1 MTVTPIRLIVG
12 AIGAFLVIA
21 IVGFVLWNFDPFG
34 RRKNA
39 EQKAENATAQAAT
52 SEVVAKATDTHHT
65 ETIVIR
71 ERADRAIQTVE
82 RAPGADDPI
91 DLDRRATLCAA
102 LASVRNSVVCETDG
116 DAPGNSESPVQGSE
130 DAP

>member
-1 MTVTPIRLIVG
+1 MIPLRLALGG
-12 AIGAFLVIA
+12 AAALVLILVIG
-21 IVGFVLWNFDPFG
+21 IVLYNFDPFG

-39 EQKAENATAQAAT
+39 EQRAEDATAQAAT
-52 SEVVAKATDTHHT
+52 SEVVAKAADTHHT

-71 ERADRAIQTVE
+71 ERADRAIQTVD

-116 DAPGNSESPVQGSE
+116 DDPGNSESPVQGSE

>member
-1 MTVTPIRLIVG
+1 MTPLRLALGG
-12 AIGAFLVIA
+12 AAALVLILVIG
-21 IVGFVLWNFDPFG
+21 IVLYNFDPFG

-39 EQKAENATAQAAT
+39 EQRAENATAQAAT

-71 ERADRAIQTVE
+71 ERADRAIQTVD

-116 DAPGNSESPVQGSE
+116 DDPGNSESPVQGSE

>member
-1 MTVTPIRLIVG
+1 MTPLRLALGG
-12 AIGAFLVIA
+12 AAALVLILVIG
-21 IVGFVLWNFDPFG
+21 IVLYNFDPFG

-39 EQKAENATAQAAT
+39 EQRAENATAQAAT

-116 DAPGNSESPVQGSE
+116 DDPGNSESPVQGSE

>member
-1 MTVTPIRLIVG
+1 MTPLRLALGG
-12 AIGAFLVIA
+12 AAALVLILVIG
-21 IVGFVLWNFDPFG
+21 IVLYNFDPFG

-39 EQKAENATAQAAT
+39 EQRAENATAQAVT

-71 ERADRAIQTVE
+71 ERADRAIQTVD

-116 DAPGNSESPVQGSE
+116 DDPGNSESPVQGSE

>member
-1 MTVTPIRLIVG
+1 MTPLRLALGG
-12 AIGAFLVIA
+12 AAALVLILVIG
-21 IVGFVLWNFDPFG
+21 IVLYNFDPFG

-39 EQKAENATAQAAT
+39 EQRAENATAQVAT

-71 ERADRAIQTVE
+71 ERADRAIQTVD

-116 DAPGNSESPVQGSE
+116 DDPGNSESPVQGSE

>member
-1 MTVTPIRLIVG
+1 MTPLRLALGG
-12 AIGAFLVIA
+12 AAALVLILVIG
-21 IVGFVLWNFDPFG
+21 IVLWNFDPFG

-39 EQKAENATAQAAT
+39 EQRAENATAQAAT
-52 SEVVAKATDTHHT
+52 SEVVAKAADTHHT

-71 ERADRAIQTVE
+71 ERADRAIQTVD

-116 DAPGNSESPVQGSE
+116 DDPGNSESPVQGSE

>member
-1 MTVTPIRLIVG
+1 MTPLRLALGG
-12 AIGAFLVIA
+12 AAALLIILVIG
-21 IVGFVLWNFDPFG
+21 IVLWNFDPFG

-39 EQKAENATAQAAT
+39 EQRAENATAQAAT

-71 ERADRAIQTVE
+71 ERADRAIQTVD

-116 DAPGNSESPVQGSE
+116 DDPGNSESPVQGSE

>member
-1 MTVTPIRLIVG
+1 MTPLRLALGG
-12 AIGAFLVIA
+12 AAALVLILVIG
-21 IVGFVLWNFDPFG
+21 IVLWNFDPFG

-39 EQKAENATAQAAT
+39 EQRAENATAQAAT

-71 ERADRAIQTVE
+71 ERADRAIQTVD

-116 DAPGNSESPVQGSE
+116 DDPGNSESPVQGSE

>member
-1 MTVTPIRLIVG
+1 MTPLRLALGG
-12 AIGAFLVIA
+12 AAALVLILVIG
-21 IVGFVLWNFDPFG
+21 IVLWNFDPFG

-39 EQKAENATAQAAT
+39 EQRAENATAQAAT

-71 ERADRAIQTVE
+71 ERADRAIQTVD

-116 DAPGNSESPVQGSE
+116 DDPGNSESPVQGSE
-130 DAP
+130 DSP

>member
-1 MTVTPIRLIVG
+1 MTPLRLALGG
-12 AIGAFLVIA
+12 AAALVLILVIG
-21 IVGFVLWNFDPFG
+21 IVLYNFDPFG

-52 SEVVAKATDTHHT
+52 SEVVAKAADTHHT

-71 ERADRAIQTVE
+71 ERADRAIQTVD

-116 DAPGNSESPVQGSE
+116 DDPGNSESPLQGSE

>member
-1 MTVTPIRLIVG
+1 MTPLRLALGG
-12 AIGAFLVIA
+12 AAALVLILVIG
-21 IVGFVLWNFDPFG
+21 IVLWNFDPFG

-71 ERADRAIQTVE
+71 ERADRAIQTVD

-116 DAPGNSESPVQGSE
+116 DDPGNSESPVQGSE

>member
-1 MTVTPIRLIVG
+1 MIPLRLALGG
-12 AIGAFLVIA
+12 AAALVLILVIG
-21 IVGFVLWNFDPFG
+21 IVLYNFDPFG

-39 EQKAENATAQAAT
+39 EQRAENATAQAVT

-71 ERADRAIQTVE
+71 ERADRAIQTVD

-116 DAPGNSESPVQGSE
+116 DDPGNSESPVQGSE

>member
-1 MTVTPIRLIVG
+1 MTPLRLALGG
-12 AIGAFLVIA
+12 AAALVLILVIG
-21 IVGFVLWNFDPFG
+21 IVLYNFDPFG

-39 EQKAENATAQAAT
+39 EQRAENATAQAAT
-52 SEVVAKATDTHHT
+52 SEVVAKAADTHHT

-71 ERADRAIQTVE
+71 ERADRAIQTVD

-116 DAPGNSESPVQGSE
+116 DDPGNAESPLQGSE

>member
-1 MTVTPIRLIVG
+1 MTPLRLALGG
-12 AIGAFLVIA
+12 AAALVLILVIG
-21 IVGFVLWNFDPFG
+21 IVLWNFDPFG

-39 EQKAENATAQAAT
+39 EQRAENATAQAVT

-71 ERADRAIQTVE
+71 ERADRAIQTVD

-116 DAPGNSESPVQGSE
+116 DDPGNSESPVQGSE

>member
-1 MTVTPIRLIVG
+1 MIPLRLALGG
-12 AIGAFLVIA
+12 AAALVLILVIG
-21 IVGFVLWNFDPFG
+21 IVLYNFDPFG

-39 EQKAENATAQAAT
+39 EQMAENATAQAAT
-52 SEVVAKATDTHHT
+52 SEVVAKAADTHHT

-71 ERADRAIQTVE
+71 ERADRAIQTVD

-102 LASVRNSVVCETDG
+102 LASVRNSVVCEPDG
-116 DAPGNSESPVQGSE
+116 DDPGNSESPVQGSE

>member
-1 MTVTPIRLIVG
+1 MTPLRLALGG
-12 AIGAFLVIA
+12 AAALLIILVIG
-21 IVGFVLWNFDPFG
+21 IVLYNFDPFG

-39 EQKAENATAQAAT
+39 EQRAENATAQAAT
-52 SEVVAKATDTHHT
+52 SEVVAKAADTHHT

-71 ERADRAIQTVE
+71 ERADRAIQTVD

-116 DAPGNSESPVQGSE
+116 DDPGNSESPVQGSE

>member
-1 MTVTPIRLIVG
+1 MTPLRLALGG
-12 AIGAFLVIA
+12 AAALVLILVIG
-21 IVGFVLWNFDPFG
+21 IVLWNFDPFG

-39 EQKAENATAQAAT
+39 EQRAENATAQAAT

-116 DAPGNSESPVQGSE
+116 DDPGNSESPLQGSE

>member
-1 MTVTPIRLIVG
+1 MIPLRLALGG
-12 AIGAFLVIA
+12 AAALVLILVIG
-21 IVGFVLWNFDPFG
+21 IVLWNFDPFG

-39 EQKAENATAQAAT
+39 EQRAENATAQAAT

-116 DAPGNSESPVQGSE
+116 DDPGNSESPVQGSE

>member
-1 MTVTPIRLIVG
+1 MTPLRLALGG
-12 AIGAFLVIA
+12 AAALLIILVIG
-21 IVGFVLWNFDPFG
+21 IVLWNFDPFG

-39 EQKAENATAQAAT
+39 EQRAENATAQAAT
-52 SEVVAKATDTHHT
+52 SEVVAKAADTHHT

-71 ERADRAIQTVE
+71 ERADRAIQTVD

-116 DAPGNSESPVQGSE
+116 DDPGNSESPVQGSE

>member
-1 MTVTPIRLIVG
+1 MTPLRLALGG
-12 AIGAFLVIA
+12 AAALVLILVIG
-21 IVGFVLWNFDPFG
+21 IVLYNFDPFG

-116 DAPGNSESPVQGSE
+116 DAPGNSESPVPGSE

>member
-1 MTVTPIRLIVG
+1 MIPLRLALGG
-12 AIGAFLVIA
+12 AAALVLILVIG
-21 IVGFVLWNFDPFG
+21 IVLYNFDPFG

-39 EQKAENATAQAAT
+39 EQRAENATAQAAT

-71 ERADRAIQTVE
+71 ERADRAIQTVD

-116 DAPGNSESPVQGSE
+116 DDPGNSESPVQGSE

>member
-1 MTVTPIRLIVG
+1 MTPLRLALGG
-12 AIGAFLVIA
+12 AAALLIILVIG
-21 IVGFVLWNFDPFG
+21 IVLYNFDPFG

-39 EQKAENATAQAAT
+39 EQRAENATAQAAT

-71 ERADRAIQTVE
+71 ERADRAIQTVD

-116 DAPGNSESPVQGSE
+116 DDPGNSESPVQGSE

>member
-1 MTVTPIRLIVG
+1 MTPLRLALGG
-12 AIGAFLVIA
+12 AAALVLILVIG
-21 IVGFVLWNFDPFG
+21 IVLYNFDPFG

-39 EQKAENATAQAAT
+39 EQRAENATAQAAT
-52 SEVVAKATDTHHT
+52 SEVVAKAADTHHT

-71 ERADRAIQTVE
+71 ERADRAIQTVD

-116 DAPGNSESPVQGSE
+116 DDPGNSESPVQGSE

>member
-1 MTVTPIRLIVG
+1 MIPLRLALGG
-12 AIGAFLVIA
+12 AAALVLILVIG
-21 IVGFVLWNFDPFG
+21 IVLYNFDPFG

-39 EQKAENATAQAAT
+39 EQRAENATAQAAT
-52 SEVVAKATDTHHT
+52 SEVVAKAADTHHT

-71 ERADRAIQTVE
+71 ERADRAIQTVD

-116 DAPGNSESPVQGSE
+116 DDPGNSESPVQGSE

>member
-1 MTVTPIRLIVG
+1 MTPLRLALGG
-12 AIGAFLVIA
+12 AAALVI
-21 IVGFVLWNFDPFG
+21 ILVIGIVLWNFDPFG

-39 EQKAENATAQAAT
+39 EQRAENATAQAAT
-52 SEVVAKATDTHHT
+52 SEVVAKAADTHHT

-116 DAPGNSESPVQGSE
+116 DDPGNSESPVQGSE

>member
-1 MTVTPIRLIVG
+1 MTPLRLALGG
-12 AIGAFLVIA
+12 AAALVLILVIG
-21 IVGFVLWNFDPFG
+21 IVLYNFDPFG

-39 EQKAENATAQAAT
+39 EQRAENATTQAVT

-71 ERADRAIQTVE
+71 ERADRAIQTVD

-116 DAPGNSESPVQGSE
+116 DDPGNSESPVQGSE

>member
-1 MTVTPIRLIVG
+1 MIPLRLALGG
-12 AIGAFLVIA
+12 AAALVLILVIG
-21 IVGFVLWNFDPFG
+21 IVLWNFDPFG

-39 EQKAENATAQAAT
+39 EQRAENATAQAAT
-52 SEVVAKATDTHHT
+52 SEVVAKAADTHHT

-71 ERADRAIQTVE
+71 ERADRAIQTVD

-116 DAPGNSESPVQGSE
+116 DDSGNAESPLQGSE

>member
-1 MTVTPIRLIVG
+1 MIPLRLALGG
-12 AIGAFLVIA
+12 AAALVLILVIG
-21 IVGFVLWNFDPFG
+21 IVLWNFDPFG

-39 EQKAENATAQAAT
+39 EQRAENATAQAAT

-71 ERADRAIQTVE
+71 ERADRAIQTVD

-116 DAPGNSESPVQGSE
+116 DDPGNSESPVQGSE
-130 DAP
+130 DSP

>member
-1 MTVTPIRLIVG
+1 MTPLRLALGG
-12 AIGAFLVIA
+12 AAALVLILVIG
-21 IVGFVLWNFDPFG
+21 IVLYNFDPFG

-39 EQKAENATAQAAT
+39 EQRAENATAQAAT

-116 DAPGNSESPVQGSE
+116 DDPGNSESPLQGSE